1 VGYLSECENQNLIK
15 SGFYFESFCVSLIC
29 TFAGF
34 SMLIFMTEN
43 AEMWVYSNL
52 ASNRCFAACQPDR
65 QDKVGVLNCNW
76 FCQTRT
82 LCWVLALGKQ
92 SGGGLRT
99 CLEEE
104 AENARMVANQPD
116 MINAD
121 VFCVK
126 SWITDLYTSFLSSL
140 SVRKLHCLRNSSSPH
155 DMRRIGAWVRNDI
168 TFEQRRMRG

>member
-1 VGYLSECENQNLIK
+1 MDFFSNRFVFPWLA
-15 SGFYFESFCVSLIC
+15 

-34 SMLIFMTEN
+34 LNALFMTEN
-43 AEMWVYSNL
+43 AQMRVYSNL
-52 ASNRCFAACQPDR
+52 ASNCCFAACQPAG

-76 FCQTRT
+76 FCQTLP

-140 SVRKLHCLRNSSSPH
+140 SVQKLHCLRNSSSPH